1 MENNPCLCQPAQQEA
16 IASMHK
22 AADFIKKYLNKS
34 LDIILDIFNP
44 ESQKWREAVMSPAP
58 QMSKV

>member
-1 MENNPCLCQPAQQEA
+1 
-16 IASMHK
+16 MHK